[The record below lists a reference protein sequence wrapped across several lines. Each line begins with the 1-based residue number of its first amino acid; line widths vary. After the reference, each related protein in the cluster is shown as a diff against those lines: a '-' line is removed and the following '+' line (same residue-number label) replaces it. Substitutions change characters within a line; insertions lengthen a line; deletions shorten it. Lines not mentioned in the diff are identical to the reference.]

1 MPGAVI
7 RRGGRVALCELRGD
21 EPEVLLRLAGAE
33 ARGHFNDLGP
43 VDEEL
48 IESGLRVQRL
58 LVVRLEDGAAI
69 GFVSW
74 HRTRHGPNAGSRAW
88 NIGIN
93 LAPEGRGQG
102 LGAEAQ
108 RLLAEHLLETTAV
121 DRIEAGTDV
130 ENVPE
135 QRALEKAGFTREGAL
150 RGAQH
155 RAGARHDLYLYSL
168 LRSDLAEDGG

>member
-7 RRGGRVALCELRGD
+7 RRGRRVALCELRDD
-21 EPEVLLRLAGAE
+21 EPHVLLRLAGTD
-33 ARGHFNDLGP
+33 ARGHFNDVGP
-43 VDEEL
+43 IDDEL
-48 IESGLRVQRL
+48 LDSGLRVQRL
-58 LVVRLEDGAAI
+58 LVVRLEDGEAV

-93 LAPEGRGQG
+93 LVPEGRGQG
-102 LGAEAQ
+102 LGGEAQ

-121 DRIEAGTDV
+121 DRIEASTDV
-130 ENVPE
+130 ENVAE

-168 LRSDLAEDGG
+168 LRSDLPEGAS